1 MRMYVRV
8 IWGLC
13 VLYVNVGRLYCRRE
27 LIIFFFNFFTLH
39 KAPLFLCLYIIAKNP
54 VPICGTLST

>member
-8 IWGLC
+8 VWGLC

-27 LIIFFFNFFTLH
+27 LIIFLFNFF
-39 KAPLFLCLYIIAKNP
+39 NP
-54 VPICGTLST
+54 P